1 MRGEIGNAIVTAYYD
16 SNKMPTIGDV
26 EPLYMANT
34 IVWGTVKG
42 ISVAYGLEIDLDA
55 MNVSEQDLWFPEY
68 HAHEYKGG
76 GVSTAREVIAA
87 DLGEKLVLE
96 GIVCGEDNTAHTL
109 VLDDGSSC
117 QLIGGTAEELS
128 SIGIIAVY
136 DSFVGMRVKVYGQR
150 IGSNPLVLVNYMEPI
165 LL

>member
-1 MRGEIGNAIVTAYYD
+1 MHMSIR
-16 SNKMPTIGDV
+16 
-26 EPLYMANT
+26 
-34 IVWGTVKG
+34 
-42 ISVAYGLEIDLDA
+42 
-55 MNVSEQDLWFPEY
+55 
-68 HAHEYKGG
+68 G